1 MPRRSNQDDR
11 FQFGVA
17 YVDYGWKL
25 AAAKGDFTGALK
37 NCRTGLR
44 HSRSAARPCQARP
57 ARLRNLGSA
66 YSKSGDILTQDPR
79 TSGTAWKLY
88 RKALASHTAA
98 LALDP
103 TNATYQRGVITDYN
117 DIGDALAACTNDP
130 AAALRS
136 YRSALAGFDALRPD
150 PKDMQVQQDKAFV
163 LGNIGEMLLRTGA
176 LEEAAR
182 ELERALAA
190 LKALHD
196 PGSVRMNVRY
206 TVACG
211 RTPAGAGVRRH
222 GRAARPFHSGR
233 IRHWERSRALF
244 QRSQAVFVDLRARG
258 IAVGAD
264 AAKADE
270 AGADLAR
277 AQAALQRL
285 QAPVT
290 ARSASPR

>member
-1 MPRRSNQDDR
+1 M
-11 FQFGVA
+11 
-17 YVDYGWKL
+17 
-25 AAAKGDFTGALK
+25 
-37 NCRTGLR
+37 
-44 HSRSAARPCQARP
+44 
-57 ARLRNLGSA
+57 
-66 YSKSGDILTQDPR
+66 
-79 TSGTAWKLY
+79 Y
-88 RKALASHTAA
+88 RKALASHKAA

-117 DIGDALAACTNDP
+117 DIGDALALRNDP

-150 PKDMQVQQDKAFV
+150 PKDIQVQQDKAFV
-163 LGNIGEMLLRTGA
+163 LGNIGEMLFRTGA

-206 TVACG
+206 TVAADEHRLGQVCAAMAG
-211 RTPAGAGVRRH
+211 RPGLSTA
-222 GRAARPFHSGR
+222 GR
-233 IRHWERSRALF
+233 IRHWERARALF
-244 QRSQAVFVDLRARG
+244 EGSQAVFSDLRARG

-277 AQAALQRL
+277 AQAALRRL